1 MMKDNTNEKN
11 LVVIKKKNIF
21 SKILDFFNSVFSKDK
36 EKTQSSDIDDI
47 KYKKENVVK
56 KNNFVIIDDIEKK
69 FQDFRRGYIKEEDLT
84 EEEKRQLTLKYQE
97 RIKKEQEEIEYFK
110 KKILEIREK
119 YLKDV

>member
-11 LVVIKKKNIF
+11 LVVIKNKNIF

-119 YLKDV
+119 DLKDV